1 MKDNFIRMPEVL
13 RRTGFGRA
21 WIYRLISA
29 GDFPA
34 QVKLGR
40 RAVGFIESE
49 VDRWVE
55 ERVRATREQ

>member
-1 MKDNFIRMPEVL
+1 MPEVL

-34 QVKLGR
+34 QVKIGR
-40 RAVGFIESE
+40 RAVGFIETE